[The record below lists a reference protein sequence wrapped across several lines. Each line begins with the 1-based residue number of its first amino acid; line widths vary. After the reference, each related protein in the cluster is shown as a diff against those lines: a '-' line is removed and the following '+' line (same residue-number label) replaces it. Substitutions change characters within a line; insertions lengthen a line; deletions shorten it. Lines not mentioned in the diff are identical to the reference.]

1 MTSKEG
7 TKNIL
12 KMNRF
17 GHFQQTSSQL
27 THYCHVCTGTAL
39 AVYLVVLET
48 YLAAAARHT
57 LHTAAIKASPELV
70 TQNYF
75 TWKLDYLD
83 RKMSLKAAKQLLRK
97 EMKQKI
103 NMISIEEKQIQSVN
117 VSSKLF
123 GEFKVTLCKTQ
134 WD

>member
-17 GHFQQTSSQL
+17 GHFQQKSSQL

-48 YLAAAARHT
+48 YLAAAATHCSHQSIAR
-57 LHTAAIKASPELV
+57 ASD
-70 TQNYF
+70 T
-75 TWKLDYLD
+75 KLLYL
-83 RKMSLKAAKQLLRK
+83 
-97 EMKQKI
+97 KI
-103 NMISIEEKQIQSVN
+103 R
-117 VSSKLF
+117 LP
-123 GEFKVTLCKTQ
+123 
-134 WD
+134 